1 MPSTYSTSLRLELMA
16 DGEKDDTWGGITNTN
31 LGTLIESAIA
41 GVASVTHDDSAT
53 YSLTSNSGS
62 DDEARHAVL
71 NVTGTLTAARNLQA
85 PSVQKVYIVKNGTS
99 GGFAFT
105 LKTSGGTGIS
115 IPNGETQLVYCDGTE
130 FYKVV
135 SSADGNLS
143 GNADGAIDMNGSAF
157 TADTITFNE
166 AGEAAY
172 LSAGSITTDRSYDE
186 TTARDIAITAGADFN
201 IDFETPNSGM
211 GYSHVLWITQDGT
224 GGRTITI
231 RDGSNTEATW
241 LGTEPAWSSLA
252 ASALTIVSVFYAPSG
267 TLYAVEVTQ

>member
-16 DGEKDDTWGGITNTN
+16 NGEKDDTWGTINNTN
-31 LGTLIESAIA
+31 LGTLLESSIA
-41 GVASVTHDDSAT
+41 GVAAVTHDDSAT
-53 YSLTSNSGS
+53 YSLTSNNGS

-85 PSVQKVYIVKNGTS
+85 PSVSKVYIVKNGTS

-115 IPNGETQLVYCDGTE
+115 IANGETAFCYCDGTE
-130 FYKVV
+130 FYKVSNV
-135 SSADGNLS
+135 G
-143 GNADGAIDMNGSAF
+143 GSTAF
-157 TADTITFNE
+157 DTVTFNE
-166 AGEAAY
+166 GGEAAF
-172 LSAGSITTDRSYDE
+172 LAAGSISSDRSYDE
-186 TTARDIAITAGADFN
+186 TTARDISITAGADFN

-241 LGTEPAWSSLA
+241 LGDEPTWSGLA